1 MIILFKVIIT
11 SNYFLGIYILMSNN
25 NKILYDI
32 VFKYVKNIITQY
44 SVYNIEIENITTDN
58 FIFFLDSLI
67 FQLYSDLD
75 KFFFELLVL
84 FE

>member
-75 KFFFELLVL
+75 KFFF
-84 FE
+84 

>member
-44 SVYNIEIENITTDN
+44 SVYNIEIENITTDT
-58 FIFFLDSLI
+58 
-67 FQLYSDLD
+67 
-75 KFFFELLVL
+75 
-84 FE
+84 